1 MEDPQLVLEPK
12 DDEVDEQLT
21 KDCFLLHGLANKIL
35 GSYLLQ
41 KSDDK
46 VPASEIVVPRNI
58 GVPLYKVSNFLKM
71 KYGLTSDFHFNWTL
85 PGYDCTQSLPNDFQV
100 SEVRMMEH
108 FSATKKDEDL
118 FFGGSVIGTH
128 YLFRAI
134 KALYKVNQNIQRVP
148 FESQ

>member
-12 DDEVDEQLT
+12 EGEVDEQLV

-41 KSDDK
+41 KSEDK
-46 VPASEIVVPRNI
+46 VPTSEIVVPRNI

-85 PGYDCTQSLPNDFQV
+85 PGYDCTQSLPKDFQV
-100 SEVRMMEH
+100 SDVRMMEY
-108 FSATKKDEDL
+108 FSKNNKD
-118 FFGGSVIGTH
+118 
-128 YLFRAI
+128 
-134 KALYKVNQNIQRVP
+134 
-148 FESQ
+148 